1 MIINLYPDC
10 LSNQMSDNDPRKGFL
25 DKNKIREFP
34 KYAFPLG
41 FHPKFEVNR
50 PHHELLPMVF
60 RSGNDNS
67 FLQYLIFWESLET
80 QHQKAAQLYS
90 KVQQEMDEQSVGD
103 RASDDKDREMEE
115 FDEMMEDNF
124 EKNFEERKNGQI
136 RQESEKREASMK
148 YQELPFDDD

>member
-67 FLQYLIFWESLET
+67 FL
-80 QHQKAAQLYS
+80 
-90 KVQQEMDEQSVGD
+90 
-103 RASDDKDREMEE
+103 
-115 FDEMMEDNF
+115 
-124 EKNFEERKNGQI
+124 
-136 RQESEKREASMK
+136 
-148 YQELPFDDD
+148 